1 MTCHA
6 PGNGAGEFRFLS
18 IAEKFSVPRPVTYEA
33 QNQPTSKM
41 KGYKRAN
48 GIPSGAGRKSRAVA
62 ARVRTQYDVL
72 KAPNSYSVQPWIE
85 KTKRGSVLRNEE
97 VIKHRDYAPHCL
109 DMGRQLGA

>member
-18 IAEKFSVPRPVTYEA
+18 IAEKFSVPRPVTYGA

-48 GIPSGAGRKSRAVA
+48 GIPSGDGRESRGVA
-62 ARVRTQYDVL
+62 ARVRTRYDVL
-72 KAPNSYSVQPWIE
+72 EAPNSDSVQPGIDE
-85 KTKRGSVLRNEE
+85 TQRRSVVRNKEI
-97 VIKHRDYAPHCL
+97 IKHRD
-109 DMGRQLGA
+109 